1 MGILICASTT
11 IGNGALASGSCT
23 AFSVSLFSSILG
35 LNTIAEHA
43 FIYSLSHLDAAL
55 IPIVPCNVS
64 GKDMVLS
71 KSISIF
77 LTDFIMIMMIEREN
91 YFKILVNFILLSFLS
106 ET

>member
-1 MGILICASTT
+1 
-11 IGNGALASGSCT
+11 
-23 AFSVSLFSSILG
+23 
-35 LNTIAEHA
+35 
-43 FIYSLSHLDAAL
+43 L